1 MLQDRLAGRTARE
14 VFVKWQ
20 PRQQQQQLLQH
31 HHPEQQQRQQT
42 LDFVRRAGCKARC
55 PHRCGACIADCKN
68 MLGSVGCIDCIA
80 QHSCNVCMN
89 CLVKSQQRQQQHP
102 QQQQQQQQ
110 QQQHPQQQQRQQALE
125 TFLREGTKCARRPTE
140 ATAYVALGVGTDMF
154 LLNFLKCSETRIVLV
169 DAMIAFRN
177 RAKLRKASHDK
188 PKRKDGHQAV
198 TTSQSRQAG
207 DAYSFAQ
214 GTSKKKVVDLLFTCD
229 SEESDRE
236 YASQCAAGAYTAP
249 PLTKEHLRLMERIL
263 RADLGF
269 YGGDEWVPRGGG
281 SPFGENAFRAGTP
294 LRGSF
299 ATGGAAGKAAA
310 IRSEIRMGNGVRP
323 PTIEMWFTMAG
334 VERWLT
340 YAVGRGER
348 IDLKSLLGGARVST
362 LADVGTGHGF
372 TCPKILELAMDDR
385 LAQRTIRY
393 WTDGHSGLTSEFMKL
408 PATAV
413 DMGRGPSVQLPLR
426 RPVTNAF
433 PQSDLPVPAN
443 PLYVYTH
450 ELTFGPA
457 NSYQKFQQGRCQPN
471 VHKY

>member
-1 MLQDRLAGRTARE
+1 
-14 VFVKWQ
+14 
-20 PRQQQQQLLQH
+20 
-31 HHPEQQQRQQT
+31 
-42 LDFVRRAGCKARC
+42 
-55 PHRCGACIADCKN
+55 
-68 MLGSVGCIDCIA
+68 
-80 QHSCNVCMN
+80 
-89 CLVKSQQRQQQHP
+89 
-102 QQQQQQQQ
+102 
-110 QQQHPQQQQRQQALE
+110 LE

-140 ATAYVALGVGTDMF
+140 ATAYVALGVGTDTF
-154 LLNFLKCSETRIVLV
+154 LLNFLACSETRIVLV

-188 PKRKDGHQAV
+188 PRGKDG
-198 TTSQSRQAG
+198 RQ
-207 DAYSFAQ
+207 AYSFAQ
-214 GTSKKKVVDLLFTCD
+214 GTSKKKVVDFLFTCD

-236 YASQCAAGAYTAP
+236 YASRCAAGGYTAP
-249 PLTKEHLRLMERIL
+249 PLTKEHLILMERIL
-263 RADLGF
+263 RADLSF
-269 YGGDEWVPRGGG
+269 YGGDAFYGGG
-281 SPFGENAFRAGTP
+281 SPFGQSAFRAGTP

-299 ATGGAAGKAAA
+299 ATGGDAGKAAA
-310 IRSEIRMGNGVRP
+310 IRSEIRMGDGRRP
-323 PTIEMWFTMAG
+323 PTIEMWFTVAG

-372 TCPKILELAMDDR
+372 TCPKILELAMDDS

-393 WTDGHSGLTSEFMKL
+393 WTDGYSGLTSKFMKL

-413 DMGRGPSVQLPLR
+413 DMGRGPPVLLPLQ

-443 PLYVYTH
+443 PAYVYTH
-450 ELTFGPA
+450 EFTFGPA

-471 VHKY
+471 VHTR